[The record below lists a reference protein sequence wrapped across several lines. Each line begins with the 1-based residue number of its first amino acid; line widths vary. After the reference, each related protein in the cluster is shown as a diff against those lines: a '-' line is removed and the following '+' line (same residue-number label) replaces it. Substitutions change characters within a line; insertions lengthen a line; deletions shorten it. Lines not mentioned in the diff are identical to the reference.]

1 MYTTI
6 KLKKTTK
13 KRLEEKLIEYEKLLG
28 KRIDYDELINMLID
42 DADTRKHKPE
52 LLLELIEINK
62 DIPEEYVEKAHM
74 ILEKEAGLEERVFEE
89 KYGSRHKRPS

>member
-28 KRIDYDELINMLID
+28 KRIDYDELINILID

-62 DIPEEYVEKAHM
+62 DISEEYVEKAHM
-74 ILEKEAGLEERVFEE
+74 ILENEAELEERAFEE
-89 KYGSRHKRPS
+89 KYGSRHKRSS